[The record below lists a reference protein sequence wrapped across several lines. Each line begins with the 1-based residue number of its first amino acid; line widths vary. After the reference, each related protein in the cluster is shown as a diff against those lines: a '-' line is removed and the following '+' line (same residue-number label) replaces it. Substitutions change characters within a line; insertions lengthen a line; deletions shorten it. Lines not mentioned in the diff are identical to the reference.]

1 MILSYNYRK
10 LIFDLREIKT
20 MLNRKVFGFGLAL
33 AMAISAISA
42 QAHHSFSATFTDEI
56 ITVEGY
62 VEKMSFSNPHV
73 IIYFN
78 STDEAGN
85 QLQWMSE
92 GGAATLLRN
101 RGWSRDSLVEG
112 DYIRVTGNST
122 RNGSPMVSMEEIN
135 LVNPSNGAIVGTP
148 GEQVTE
154 TVAVNNSLP
163 MQRADGLPNLTGA
176 WTNAVRNRPTGA
188 ARDAGGP
195 PGAGGGPPGRGGPA
209 MPYNEM
215 GAALQAQYDPINDP
229 QVQCEPPGLVR
240 QSGFTPHPYR
250 IEQFDDHVVISYEE
264 YGSVRTIYFDD
275 RELVGGDHTHLG
287 QSIARYKGQTLIVET
302 THLLGN
308 LTSPN
313 GNALTDQ
320 TTTVETYSRSADENS
335 RSVMNMEMV
344 VTDPGYLTATHTLTS
359 KKPYTADYEFI
370 EVDCHKPL
378 AY

>member
-1 MILSYNYRK
+1 MHRIISTCLTLGLILSTS
-10 LIFDLREIKT
+10 I
-20 MLNRKVFGFGLAL
+20 
-33 AMAISAISA
+33 A
-42 QAHHSFSATFTDEI
+42 QAHHSFSATFTDKE

-78 STDEAGN
+78 VTDENGE
-85 QLQWMSE
+85 QQQWMSE
-92 GGAATLLRN
+92 GSAATLLRN
-101 RGWSRDSLVEG
+101 RGWSRTSLVEG

-122 RNGSPMVSMEEIN
+122 RNGSPMVSMGTIN
-135 LVNPSNGAIVGTP
+135 LVDPTTGAIAGTP
-148 GEQVTE
+148 GEDATE
-154 TVAVNNSLP
+154 VVEADNSLP
-163 MQRADGLPNLTGA
+163 LVRPDGLPNLTGA
-176 WTNAVRNRPTGA
+176 WTNAIRNRGPGGPPPGGPPVDGSPA
-188 ARDAGGP
+188 AGGP
-195 PGAGGGPPGRGGPA
+195 PPGGPRGRGRGGPGRNSPP
-209 MPYNEM
+209 MPFNEV
-215 GAALQAQYDPINDP
+215 GAALQAEYDPINDP

-250 IEQFDDHVVISYEE
+250 IDQFDDHVVLSYEE

-275 RELVGGDHTHLG
+275 RGLIGGEHTNLG
-287 QSIARYKGQTLIVET
+287 QSVARYEGEKLIIET

-320 TTTVETYSRSADENS
+320 TTTVESYFRAEDENG
-335 RSVMNMEMV
+335 RSFLNMEMV
-344 VTDPGYLTATHTLTS
+344 VTDPDHLTEPHTLTS